1 VANGTDSE
9 GGYKLAEKIRR
20 LVEEK
25 LFEYGDIKIKITAS
39 FGVHCMKNIV
49 IDLGEFIELADKNL
63 YEAKR
68 RGRNKTIG

>member
-1 VANGTDSE
+1 VANSTDSE

-25 LFEYGDIKIKITAS
+25 LFEYGDIKIKITAG
-39 FGVHCMKNIV
+39 FGVHCMKNV
-49 IDLGEFIELADKNL
+49 GIDLGTFIELADKNL